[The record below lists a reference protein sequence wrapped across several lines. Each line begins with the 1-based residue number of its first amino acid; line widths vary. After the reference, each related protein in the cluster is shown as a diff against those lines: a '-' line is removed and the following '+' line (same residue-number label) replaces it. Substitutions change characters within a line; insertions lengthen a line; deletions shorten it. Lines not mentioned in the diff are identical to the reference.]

1 MISSRFNDRGVDATG
16 ADAGYGLADKKY
28 NISWQLQIASK
39 RYPGFESQRLA

>member
-16 ADAGYGLADKKY
+16 ADAGYGFADKKY